1 MQQPTDQSAAGLD
14 APPDGPPL
22 PDPPL
27 SLPRPLRA
35 LAPTVLVLLVLVPLA
50 ANDPDFGPTTSPQV
64 NAGLMAFGGL
74 ALTLRRRSPAAV
86 TAATLLSGQL
96 PLAVALYGLAARR
109 GTTRLLCVLAAV
121 AELRL
126 LVPFDLGDVSTPS
139 SLANLIED
147 PLVFGAVPLALG
159 LTAHNRAR
167 TVRVL
172 AERNRLLGERNRL
185 LEEAR
190 RHAGERAAVAERARL
205 AREMHDVVS
214 NRVSLITLHAGAG
227 QVAQAEDPA
236 AVRETLGLIR
246 TLGLQALTELRGL
259 LGVLTTTAE
268 PPSLR
273 GLPTLVE
280 ESRQAGLAVGL
291 TVTGPADGLPAP
303 EPAVQYAAYR
313 IVQEAL
319 TNAHKHAPAAEVA
332 VTVEVRTD
340 GLRLAVVNSPTGP
353 DGSPTEGSGAAD
365 HGAAGAGA
373 PDPGAPDPGAP
384 DPGATGPG
392 PAAGGP
398 ELPSGGHGLTGMRS
412 RAGDLGGTLHAGPTP
427 EGGFAVRARLPLGAG

>member
-1 MQQPTDQSAAGLD
+1 MQHLTDRSAVDPD
-14 APPDGPPL
+14 APPPWPPVR
-22 PDPPL
+22 
-27 SLPRPLRA
+27 LPRPVRA
-35 LAPTVLVLLVLVPLA
+35 LAPTALVLLVLVPLA
-50 ANDPDFGPTTSPQV
+50 ANDPDFGPTTSPSV
-64 NAGLMAFGGL
+64 NAGLMAFGAL
-74 ALTLRRRSPAAV
+74 ALALRRRHPAAV
-86 TAATLLSGQL
+86 TAATLMSGQL

-109 GTTRLLCVLAAV
+109 GTTALLYVLAAA

-126 LVPFDLGDVSTPS
+126 VVPFDLGDVTTPS
-139 SLANLIED
+139 SLAGLIED
-147 PLVFGAVPLALG
+147 PLVFGAVPVLLG
-159 LTAHNRAR
+159 LTTHHRAR

-172 AERNRLLGERNRL
+172 AERNRFLGERNRL

-190 RHAGERAAVAERARL
+190 RHVEERAAAAERSRL

-227 QVAQAEDPA
+227 QVARAEDPA

-259 LGVLTTTAE
+259 LGVLTTAADQA
-268 PPSLR
+268 PSLR

-303 EPAVQYAAYR
+303 GPAVQYAAYR

-332 VTVEVRTD
+332 VTVEVGPD
-340 GLRLAVVNSPTGP
+340 GLRLAVVNSPTAAESDGP
-353 DGSPTEGSGAAD
+353 TGGCAPGAD
-365 HGAAGAGA
+365 GAG
-373 PDPGAPDPGAP
+373 
-384 DPGATGPG
+384 
-392 PAAGGP
+392 
-398 ELPSGGHGLTGMRS
+398 LPSGGHGLTGMRT
-412 RAGDLGGTLHAGPTP
+412 RAGDLGGTLDAGPTA
-427 EGGFAVRARLPLGAG
+427 EGGFAVRARLPLGVGRTG